1 MMNKIKDVVEKECR
15 KSYNITLHNE
25 NQLVMKYDSITS
37 DLYLDY
43 CLDYSI

>member
-15 KSYNITLHNE
+15 KSYNTTLHNE

-43 CLDYSI
+43 CLDCSK